1 MIIDNNVVI
10 NNSMINQY
18 TRFYSGVEQPHYA
31 EARWL
36 TPGVYIAQKI
46 ADNAF
51 VRFIGD
57 KMQEDYLQTIVVIDD
72 DPEELLDK
80 TFSLEQEIYKRFKG
94 LRFDLR
100 VRVIPPKNDITAIKN
115 STIAQYDRDRF

>member
-10 NNSMINQY
+10 NNPMINQHS
-18 TRFYSGVEQPHYA
+18 RFYSGVEQPHYA

-46 ADNAF
+46 TNNAF

-57 KMQEDYLQTIVVIDD
+57 KMQEDYLQTILVIDD
-72 DPEELLDK
+72 DPEDLLDK
-80 TFSLEQEIYKRFKG
+80 AFSLEQEIYRKFKG

-100 VRVIPPKNDITAIKN
+100 IRVVPPKDDIAAIKN
-115 STIAQYDRDRF
+115 STITQYDRDRF

>member
-1 MIIDNNVVI
+1 MIIDNNVAI
-10 NNSMINQY
+10 NNPMINQY
-18 TRFYSGVEQPHYA
+18 SRFYSGVEQPQYT

-46 ADNAF
+46 ANNAF

-57 KMQEDYLQTIVVIDD
+57 KMQEDYLQTILVIDD
-72 DPEELLDK
+72 DPEDLLNK
-80 TFSLEQEIYKRFKG
+80 AFSLEQEIYKRFKG

-100 VRVIPPKNDITAIKN
+100 VRVIPPKDDIATIKN
-115 STIAQYDRDRF
+115 STITQYDRDRF